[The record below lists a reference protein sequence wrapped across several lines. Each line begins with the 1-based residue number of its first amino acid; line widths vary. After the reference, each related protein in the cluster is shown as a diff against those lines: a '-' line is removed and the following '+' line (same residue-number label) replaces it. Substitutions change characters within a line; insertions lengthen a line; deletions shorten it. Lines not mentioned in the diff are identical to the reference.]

1 MKEFGS
7 IHFFLVV
14 HILINGVLYSVKSGG
29 LVVSREQFLH
39 IHINVDFKVLVC

>member
-7 IHFFLVV
+7 IHSFLVV
-14 HILINGVLYSVKSGG
+14 VHIIINGVLHSVKSRG

-39 IHINVDFKVLVC
+39 IHIDVDFKVLV